1 MWHFAPMQWAHK
13 ARRFPQNRIPDIS
26 RRRRTGW
33 RPLGASVKRKR
44 DSQRK
49 NVPSGTPPCDW
60 VFVDEWTIEDP
71 RSRFMESRTHAVEEG
86 SELQL
91 GVP

>member
-1 MWHFAPMQWAHK
+1 LATFGCFGEAK
-13 ARRFPQNRIPDIS
+13 AGF
-26 RRRRTGW
+26 
-33 RPLGASVKRKR
+33 SVATEEAGK
-44 DSQRK
+44 RK